1 MASYTYFQDNHLLSL
16 LFFGA
21 EPLVDLS
28 LGLDLDLDLDGPSLS
43 EVEPSEDRT
52 TFAGYGGV
60 GFPLPRRDGPRDGKR
75 WSISATDRRPSDG
88 SLAVE
93 PTNRSN

>member
-16 LFFGA
+16 LFFDV

-28 LGLDLDLDLDGPSLS
+28 LGLDVDLDLDGPSLS
-43 EVEPSEDRT
+43 EVELSEERT
-52 TFAGYGGV
+52 TVVAYGGV
-60 GFPLPRRDGPRDGKR
+60 GFPLPRRDNSRDGKR
-75 WSISATDRRPSDG
+75 WFTSATDRRPSDG